1 MIRLGHEFSII
12 IKKAKIV
19 DGVNRAFEG
28 SIGIKNDRILEIGS
42 IDDESEITIDADGLY
57 AMPGFIDPHSHGDWG
72 LPYYPECQSAVMQ
85 GCTTIVGG
93 QCGGSPAPINEFMR
107 PPGVLFD
114 DVYQKNPYLYHSPT
128 LMSIEEINE
137 IHNEKFCWS
146 IEYRTMA
153 EYFDFV
159 VNKGISINYV
169 PLLGHGTVRFAVM
182 GKDYKRE
189 AETDEIESM
198 KELIHRGLREGCRGL
213 SAGLDY
219 DPDVFASKDEMEE
232 CVKVLRQYDAIY
244 SPHWRRT
251 GRRRNIK
258 MGSYSAEPIEGIR
271 EVINTAR
278 RTGVKTNIAHLAP
291 GWNTSAPMTPEI
303 GSSIGKSTLEPVD
316 EAISE
321 GNIVGFDVIPWQCW
335 EPLPYL
341 CSLHFTQ
348 WLRLLGGRGE
358 LAEWLESEEFRDK
371 AWEEI
376 ESGKIFQRLVINPC
390 INSHWAENLIVVE
403 HSEKRYSGIS
413 LKEASEK
420 MGKGPW
426 DTLCELI
433 ILDPDSKGAHT
444 DYRGIEAQMKEFFK
458 HPMGAVGLDVGIS
471 DNKDIENKVPP
482 YAIPLPDQFSGYP
495 KFFIRYVRDSNFL
508 SIEEA
513 VQKCTTIPAKTFKIK
528 DRGVLL
534 PGAFADI
541 VLIDLENLGIPGN
554 PEISNEY
561 PTGIQYVLV
570 NGEVVV
576 ENGKH
581 TGNRPGS
588 VLTRQSTV

>member
-1 MIRLGHEFSII
+1 LGNEFDII
-12 IKKAKIV
+12 IKNAKIV
-19 DGVNRAFEG
+19 DGINKTFEG
-28 SIGIKNDRILEIGS
+28 SIGIKNDRILELGR
-42 IDDESEITIDADGLY
+42 IDSESKITIDADGIY
-57 AMPGFIDPHSHGDWG
+57 AMPGFVDPHNHGDWG

-93 QCGGSPAPINEFMR
+93 QCGGSPAPLEEYMR
-107 PPGVLFD
+107 PPGVLYD
-114 DVYQKNPYLYHSPT
+114 EVYQRNPYLYHSPT
-128 LMSIEEINE
+128 LMSIDEINE
-137 IHNEKFCWS
+137 IHHEKFGWN
-146 IEYRTMA
+146 IEYRNMA
-153 EYFDFV
+153 EYFAFIIE
-159 VNKGISINYV
+159 KGISINYV

-189 AETDEIESM
+189 AEINEIDSM
-198 KELIHRGLREGCRGL
+198 KELIHQGIREGCRGL

-219 DPDVFASKDEMEE
+219 DPDVFASRMEMEQ
-232 CVKVLRQYDAIY
+232 CVQVLKEYDAVY

-271 EVINTAR
+271 EVIDTAR
-278 RTGVKTNIAHLAP
+278 STGVKTNIAHLAP
-291 GWNTSAPMTPEI
+291 GWSTNAPMTQEI
-303 GSSIGKSTLEPVD
+303 GTSIGKSTLDPID
-316 EAISE
+316 EAISN
-321 GNIVGFDVIPWQCW
+321 GDIIGFDVIPWQCW

-348 WLRLLGGRGE
+348 WLRLLGSRDK
-358 LAEWLESEEFRDK
+358 LAEWLKSEEFRKK
-371 AWEEI
+371 AWKEI
-376 ESGKIFQRLVINPC
+376 ESGELFQRLVINPC
-390 INSHWAENLIVVE
+390 INPHWSENLIIVQ
-403 HSEKRYSGIS
+403 HSEKEYFGIS

-420 MGKGPW
+420 MRKSPW

-433 ILDPDSKGAHT
+433 ILDPNSKGSHT

-458 HPMGAVGLDVGIS
+458 HPLGAVGLDVGIS
-471 DNKDIENKVPP
+471 DNNDIEKKFPP

-495 KFFIRYVRDSNFL
+495 KFFMRYVRDSDFL

-513 VQKCTTIPAKTFKIK
+513 VQKCATVPAKTFKIK
-528 DRGVLL
+528 DRGLL
-534 PGAFADI
+534 IPGAFADI
-541 VLIDLENLGIPGN
+541 VLMDLKKLGIPGD

-561 PTGIQYVLV
+561 PTGIKHVLV
-570 NGEVVV
+570 NGIIVV

-588 VLTRQSTV
+588 VLTLQDTI